1 MKIQEVIDEVNNT
14 WGEEHEEKSRKIF
27 WDNIIRKPTI
37 IFIIITF
44 LYLFAP
50 FFYYLESI
58 SFRNLELR
66 ENAEFVGAIFNFPY
80 RFLDLRTGIITS
92 IASILLSLYVSVGKY
107 AESLEGVAGDARRAA
122 YRKFARRVG
131 GFVFLYL
138 LLIFGTVCFRAGCSE
153 GTLVFII
160 LWFLWTWTYLGMA
173 ICLYGFY
180 CSLVGLRRHPQI
192 C

>member
-131 GFVFLYL
+131 GFVF
-138 LLIFGTVCFRAGCSE
+138 I
-153 GTLVFII
+153 VFIVNFWHG
-160 LWFLWTWTYLGMA
+160 LLSGWLQRGYLG
-173 ICLYGFY
+173 
-180 CSLVGLRRHPQI
+180 V
-192 C
+192 